1 MVNAAAGARPA
12 VLSDLVPGVP
22 ALPGTAG
29 VRVRDAAL
37 VVAGAVLT
45 GLSAQLSVPIPGSP
59 VPVTGQT
66 LAVLLVGAALGLHR
80 ALLSMLLYVLAGI
93 AGVPWFSDGSSGFGG
108 ATFGYVLG
116 FIAAASLVGWLAQRG
131 GDRTV
136 LRTIGTM
143 ALGNLVIY
151 SFGLPVLVATTGMDL
166 GTALVNGSGDLVVG
180 DLFNI
185 VSADGLLP
193 DAWKI
198 AIRC

>member
-1 MVNAAAGARPA
+1 MVNAAAEARPA

-166 GTALVNGSGDLVVG
+166 GTALVKGAGVFVVG
-180 DLFNI
+180 DLIKI
-185 VSADGLLP
+185 VIAAGLLP
-193 DAWKI
+193 AAWKL
-198 AIRC
+198 ASR

>member
-166 GTALVNGSGDLVVG
+166 GTALVKGAGVFVVG
-180 DLFNI
+180 DLIKI
-185 VSADGLLP
+185 VIAAGLLP
-193 DAWKI
+193 AAWKL
-198 AIRC
+198 ASR

>member
-131 GDRTV
+131 GDRTA

-166 GTALVNGSGDLVVG
+166 GTALVKGAGVFVVG
-180 DLFNI
+180 DLIKI
-185 VSADGLLP
+185 VIAAGLLP
-193 DAWKI
+193 AAWKL
-198 AIRC
+198 ASR

>member
-12 VLSDLVPGVP
+12 VLSDLIPGVP

-37 VVAGAVLT
+37 VVAGAVMT

-80 ALLSMLLYVLAGI
+80 ALFSMLLYVLAGI
-93 AGVPWFSDGSSGFGG
+93 AGVPWFAGGSSGFGG

-136 LRTIGTM
+136 VRTVGTM

-151 SFGLPVLVATTGMDL
+151 SFGLPVLVATTGMDI
-166 GTALVNGSGDLVVG
+166 GTALVKGAGVFVVG
-180 DLFNI
+180 DLLKI
-185 VSADGLLP
+185 LIAAGLLP
-193 DAWKI
+193 AAWKL
-198 AIRC
+198 ASR

>member
-37 VVAGAVLT
+37 VVAGAVMT

-80 ALLSMLLYVLAGI
+80 ALFSMLLYVLAGI
-93 AGVPWFSDGSSGFGG
+93 AGVPWFAGGSSGFGG

-136 LRTIGTM
+136 VRTVGTM

-151 SFGLPVLVATTGMDL
+151 SFGLPVLVATTGMDI
-166 GTALVNGSGDLVVG
+166 GTALVKGAGVFVVG
-180 DLFNI
+180 DLLKI
-185 VSADGLLP
+185 LIAAGLLP
-193 DAWKI
+193 AAWKL
-198 AIRC
+198 ASR